1 MAPEGAKLADI
12 LGASIISGLVGGAT
26 YAGGAAINSGA
37 DWSQFTGAVVQG
49 MAMGGLSSGAGAF
62 SGIFTQG
69 VFQNGFA
76 KAVLDTSTT
85 TGAGIGVSL
94 LSGQDV
100 DWGAVAVQSSLSLMR
115 AFYRALEQEQAEAA
129 RSEAVGVGAGRAA
142 KASQQG
148 LRYHSSRQPRSI
160 PPMLY
165 RAPALPYVG
174 AHDNAQLAMEYGI
187 ACFPYCEAI
196 GMNIFDPQQF
206 PEGYADA

>member
-69 VFQNGFA
+69 VFQNAFA
-76 KAVLDTSTT
+76 QGLVDTAAT

-100 DWGAVAVQSSLSLMR
+100 DWGAVAVQSSLSVMR
-115 AFYRALEQEQAEAA
+115 AFFSALDQMQTTQASGE
-129 RSEAVGVGAGRAA
+129 GAGRAA
-142 KASQQG
+142 AASQRG
-148 LRYHSSRQPRSI
+148 LRYHSARQPRAI

-165 RAPALPYVG
+165 SAPALPYVG

-187 ACFPYCEAI
+187 ACFPWCEAI
-196 GMNIFDPQQF
+196 GMNIFHPQQF
-206 PEGYADA
+206 PE

>member
-94 LSGQDV
+94 LTGQDD
-100 DWGAVAVQSSLSLMR
+100 DWGAGAGQSSPAPMR
-115 AFYRALEQEQAEAA
+115 GFYRALEQEHDEAKARDA
-129 RSEAVGVGAGRAA
+129 RSEAVGVGAGHAA

-148 LRYHSSRQPRSI
+148 LEYHSPG
-160 PPMLY
+160 PPGSVLNNPD
-165 RAPALPYVG
+165 A
-174 AHDNAQLAMEYGI
+174 I
-187 ACFPYCEAI
+187 AC
-196 GMNIFDPQQF
+196 G
-206 PEGYADA
+206 

>member
-76 KAVLDTSTT
+76 KAILDTSTT

-115 AFYRALEQEQAEAA
+115 GFYRALEQEQASSADRRKAA
-129 RSEAVGVGAGRAA
+129 GGAASPKKCGTLCPPVGFESAGDKSMLAGAEYSIGRALHDEDYRL
-142 KASQQG
+142 AST
-148 LRYHSSRQPRSI
+148 
-160 PPMLY
+160 
-165 RAPALPYVG
+165 
-174 AHDNAQLAMEYGI
+174 
-187 ACFPYCEAI
+187 
-196 GMNIFDPQQF
+196 
-206 PEGYADA
+206 